1 MKYFL
6 NIVILSQRN
15 VMVFLRRIVIYR
27 KSLLNIRE
35 WRLFSK
41 KDTRITFDSNISAS
55 KLTGRFLEEYAGCF
69 PVIHPGCVVMEVKY
83 NNFLLAY
90 IKNILQISNKSETAV
105 SKYALARQAVFRF

>member
-35 WRLFSK
+35 WRLK
-41 KDTRITFDSNISAS
+41 ENDTRITFASNISAS